1 MEIIRAHVAKPAQ
14 GRSGPGP
21 GWPRARAAQGLA
33 GPGPRPGQPGPDII
47 FYTNKLQEKMTSLEQ
62 NLSE

>member
-1 MEIIRAHVAKPAQ
+1 MKTILAL
-14 GRSGPGP
+14 GGSGPGP

-47 FYTNKLQEKMTSLEQ
+47 FYTKKLQEK
-62 NLSE
+62 